1 MMLPSLIKVL
11 IIQANHYK
19 LCLIL
24 LKLNDIL
31 IPVAIVKRSFIF
43 HTLLHLE
50 NTQTNR
56 VILDQS

>member
-1 MMLPSLIKVL
+1 MMIPNLIKAL
-11 IIQANHYK
+11 IIQTNHYK

-24 LKLNDIL
+24 LKLKDIF

-50 NTQTNR
+50 NTKTNR